1 MPTFSYKARDAR
13 GVEIGGTV
21 EAPSQLEGLRM
32 LRSDG
37 LVVTD
42 IREGAG
48 VAIDVSAIQM
58 KQAARSVKVGEVV
71 SFSEQLSVML
81 ETGVPLSDALDAY
94 LKQSKKGGNL
104 PKVVQTVSSRITGGM
119 SFSGSIAD
127 FPKVFPP
134 LAVSLIRAS
143 EATGRLGEMLGRV
156 AEYIGKEVETKR
168 QIKGALTYPT
178 VMLTM
183 AVTVTSFLIV
193 WVLPRFAKIYESR
206 SAALPKPTKILLD
219 LSGFVMSNWLVLIA
233 GLAAAVGGYF
243 AFANMKQ
250 GRRTIDWMKV
260 RTPVLGGIFTNFYL
274 TRASST
280 LGTLLEAG
288 IPLLNAIDIVR
299 GVTPNV
305 LWIDLWDKME
315 ASLKSGGTLYDAIA
329 DTPLIPPAAVQ
340 MIAAGE
346 RAGKLPDVLDRI
358 AKSSEKEF
366 DEKVKTG
373 TQLIEPIVI
382 IFMGLM
388 IGGIALALLLPIFT
402 MGNVMAK

>member
-1 MPTFSYKARDAR
+1 MPTFTYKARDRR
-13 GVEIGGTV
+13 GIEIGGTV
-21 EAPSQLEGLRM
+21 DAPSQIEGLRS
-32 LRSDG
+32 LRGDG

-48 VAIDVSAIQM
+48 IVIDATAIRM
-58 KQAARSVKVGEVV
+58 KQAARAVKVGEVV

-81 ETGVPLSDALDAY
+81 ETGVPLSEAMQAY
-94 LKQSKKGGNL
+94 LKQSKGGNL
-104 PKVVQTVSSRITGGM
+104 AKVVQMVSSRITGGM
-119 SFSGSIAD
+119 SFSASISD
-127 FPKVFPP
+127 FPRVFPP
-134 LAVSLIRAS
+134 LAVSLIKAS

-168 QIKGALTYPT
+168 QIKGALTYPA

-183 AVTVTSFLIV
+183 AVSVTSFLVV

-206 SAALPKPTKILLD
+206 SAALPKPTQFLLD
-219 LSGFVMSNWLVLIA
+219 ISGFVIGNWVLLVLGI
-233 GLAAAVGGYF
+233 AAVAGSVY
-243 AFANMKQ
+243 ATAQTKR
-250 GRRTIDWMKV
+250 GRRAIDWIKIHL
-260 RTPVLGGIFTNFYL
+260 PVFGGIFTNFYL
-274 TRASST
+274 TRAAST

-288 IPLLNAIDIVR
+288 IPLLQAIEIVR
-299 GVTPNV
+299 GVTPNM
-305 LWIDLWDKME
+305 LWNDLWDRME
-315 ASLKSGGTLYDAIA
+315 VSLKGGGTLQDAIS
-329 DTPLIPPAAVQ
+329 DTILVPPAAAQ

-346 RAGKLPDVLDRI
+346 RAGKLPDVLARI

-382 IFMGLM
+382 IFMGIM

-402 MGNVMAK
+402 MGNVLAK

>member
-1 MPTFSYKARDAR
+1 MPTFTYKARDRR
-13 GVEIGGTV
+13 GIEIGGTV
-21 EAPSQLEGLRM
+21 EAPSQIEA
-32 LRSDG
+32 LRSLRGDG

-48 VAIDVSAIQM
+48 IVIDTTAIRM

-81 ETGVPLSDALDAY
+81 ETGVPLSEAMQAY
-94 LKQSKKGGNL
+94 LKQSKGGNL
-104 PKVVQTVSSRITGGM
+104 CKVVETVTCRITGGM
-119 SFSGSIAD
+119 SFSASIAD
-127 FPKVFPP
+127 FPRVFPP
-134 LAVSLIRAS
+134 LAVSLIKAS

-156 AEYIGKEVETKR
+156 AEYIGKEVETRR
-168 QIKGALTYPT
+168 QIKGALTYPA
-178 VMLTM
+178 VMLSM
-183 AVTVTSFLIV
+183 AVSVTSFLVV

-219 LSGFVMSNWLVLIA
+219 ISGFVIGNWILLVLGIAAIA
-233 GLAAAVGGYF
+233 GSVF
-243 AFANMKQ
+243 ATSQ
-250 GRRTIDWMKV
+250 TRRGRRAIDWLKIHM
-260 RTPVLGGIFTNFYL
+260 PVFGSVFSNFYL
-274 TRASST
+274 TRAAST

-288 IPLLNAIDIVR
+288 IPLLQAIDIVR

-305 LWIDLWDKME
+305 LWNDLWDRME
-315 ASLKSGGTLYDAIA
+315 ISLKGGGMLQDAIT
-329 DTPLIPPAAVQ
+329 DTPLVPPAAAQ

-346 RAGKLPDVLDRI
+346 RAGKLPDVLARI

-373 TQLIEPIVI
+373 TQLIEPVVI
-382 IFMGLM
+382 IFMGIM

-402 MGNVMAK
+402 MGNVLSK

>member
-21 EAPSQLEGLRM
+21 EASSQLEGLRM

-48 VAIDVSAIQM
+48 VAVDVSAIQM

-104 PKVVQTVSSRITGGM
+104 PKIVQTVSTRITGGM

-127 FPKVFPP
+127 FPRVFPP

-156 AEYIGKEVETKR
+156 AEYIGKEVETRR
-168 QIKGALTYPT
+168 QIKGALTYPA

-219 LSGFVMSNWLVLIA
+219 LSGFVMGNWMLIVLGLVAIA
-233 GLAAAVGGYF
+233 GGYF
-243 AFANMKQ
+243 AISNTKK
-250 GRRTIDWMKV
+250 GRRAIDWLKV

-274 TRASST
+274 TRATST

-288 IPLLNAIDIVR
+288 IPLLQAIEIVR

-305 LWIDLWDKME
+305 LWVDLWDKME
-315 ASLKSGGTLYDAIA
+315 VSLKGGGTLYDAIV
-329 DTPLIPPAAVQ
+329 DTPLIPPASVQ

-358 AKSSEKEF
+358 ARSSEKEF
-366 DEKVKTG
+366 DEKVKAG
-373 TQLIEPIVI
+373 TQLIEPVVI